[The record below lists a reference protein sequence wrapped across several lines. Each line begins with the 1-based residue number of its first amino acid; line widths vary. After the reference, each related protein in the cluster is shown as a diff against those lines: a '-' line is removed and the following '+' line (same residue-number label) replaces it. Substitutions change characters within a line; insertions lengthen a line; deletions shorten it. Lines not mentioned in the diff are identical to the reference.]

1 MITCWNEKVY
11 WDFWRPITAIRE
23 GQLDGNPNTI
33 GDPTWTPLLATPPY
47 SDHTS
52 GFNCASGAFMH
63 TAKAFFGTNR
73 MDFSLVKIAPNV
85 PNVTRDYKHFTD
97 VVDGHHRRARLAGP
111 PLPDGRC
118 PGRAARRERRQL
130 DRRRN
135 YFQPVD
141 GKPKHARHVLVAQL
155 SGANEVPS
163 GDPDGF
169 GFARLTVDDVTNE
182 ICYQV
187 NVAQIAPATAAHIHR
202 GAAGVAGPVVVPL
215 KAPWGDGFAKG
226 CVEEDAGIIAEILA
240 DPSGFYV
247 NIHTADYP
255 GGAVRGQLDWLHGK
269 TR

>member
-1 MITCWNEKVY
+1 MSQGAELGENVAHW
-11 WDFWRPITAIRE
+11 
-23 GQLDGNPNTI
+23 
-33 GDPTWTPLLATPPY
+33 LA
-47 SDHTS
+47 
-52 GFNCASGAFMH
+52 
-63 TAKAFFGTNR
+63 
-73 MDFSLVKIAPNV
+73 
-85 PNVTRDYKHFTD
+85 KH
-97 VVDGHHRRARLAGP
+97 
-111 PLPDGRC
+111 
-118 PGRAARRERRQL
+118 
-130 DRRRN
+130 
-135 YFQPVD
+135 YFQPVE
-141 GKPKHARHVLVAQL
+141 GQPAHARQVFVAQL
-155 SGANEVPS
+155 SGANEVPA